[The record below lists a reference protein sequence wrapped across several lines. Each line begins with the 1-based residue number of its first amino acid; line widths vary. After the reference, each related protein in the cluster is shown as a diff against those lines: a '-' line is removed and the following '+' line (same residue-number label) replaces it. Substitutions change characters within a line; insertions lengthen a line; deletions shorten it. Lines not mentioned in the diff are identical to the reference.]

1 MSLNSTP
8 PTPPSPPPPPHR
20 RPLRLSP
27 IRYYRPY
34 WCYQCHQTVTILSL
48 PNSDIF
54 CPRCNGQFLQ
64 EIEFTRPRLVLDLSG
79 IDRSPTSQLIEALS
93 VGLGPQIWRQ
103 PTDLGH
109 RRIHPLPEVDP
120 ETLRGFRIILRT
132 NGPTITPL
140 EENPVPPP
148 RANINDYFAGPGLH
162 ELIEE
167 LTQND
172 RPGPPPAPPSAIE
185 AVPRVKITSTHMINE
200 FTILVL
206 FVAMSC
212 LLPSLLI
219 LELMMRIIGGR
230 TAGGGGTPSPCY
242 GLFVP
247 RQVGLM
253 ATGILQ
259 MVAAQE
265 LGFTDV
271 GSFESNLCQLHVC
284 NVSGG
289 RSFGLM
295 LMTFNISTPHL
306 AEMAVQILPQLVPWE
321 VGTETTMFSFCN
333 THCS

>member
-1 MSLNSTP
+1 MSLNS
-8 PTPPSPPPPPHR
+8 TPPSPPPPPHR

-34 WCYQCHQTVTILSL
+34 WCYQCDQTVTILSL

-93 VGLGPQIWRQ
+93 VGLGPPIWRQ

-140 EENPVPPP
+140 EGNPVPPP

-200 FTILVL
+200 SVCPVCKEEFEVGEEVREMPCNHVYHSDCIVPWLQIHNSCPVCRHELPVAFTVDLRTDDENHRGEDRRRRWNP
-206 FVAMSC
+206 F
-212 LLPSLLI
+212 SLLWPF
-219 LELMMRIIGGR
+219 RSSSSGTYGYR
-230 TAGGGGTPSPCY
+230 NPPDGGGSRTREFNSWW
-242 GLFVP
+242 
-247 RQVGLM
+247 
-253 ATGILQ
+253 
-259 MVAAQE
+259 
-265 LGFTDV
+265 
-271 GSFESNLCQLHVC
+271 
-284 NVSGG
+284 
-289 RSFGLM
+289 RSWFL
-295 LMTFNISTPHL
+295 L
-306 AEMAVQILPQLVPWE
+306 
-321 VGTETTMFSFCN
+321 
-333 THCS
+333 